1 MKKLILIAVLLYFS
15 NGFSSTP
22 PDIDS
27 FRNSIEKFES
37 EQFIKFKADPAQR
50 PDPDMNKLYVSVNG
64 DSVFEYLSELTNFS
78 VQSKEDGNALWGR
91 IAGSVYE
98 QRATEY
104 VASKFKEWGMEHVR
118 IQEFNLTSGDW
129 HLEKTALQVQ
139 LGNSTDAWVNLETA
153 TTPYPSGVTSDV
165 GILAPLQ
172 YVGLG
177 TIADL
182 RGRDLSGKI
191 ILLHVR
197 AFEDVLYHS
206 GLESA
211 KRIAKTTGAAGM
223 ILWMDLPGNEKYAT
237 QLFDGYKW
245 IDQIPWVTIGYE
257 DGLYL
262 RKLIESL
269 PEDELP
275 MVRLTVNGELKTEG
289 TSQNLIAELSG
300 TTDETIVITAHI
312 DGYWNAIL
320 DNGTGVSI
328 LMEMARYYANIPKQ
342 ERKRRIVFLITGDHE
357 LMGSGGSVVFQE
369 MNPDIVKNSI
379 LALQIEHLGG
389 PGITNFFNTAH
400 LTNVDEPLSIFVSNS
415 NKKLLD
421 ILVETAN
428 NFGLALQ
435 NLALKGTAG
444 DVDGL
449 TSIPSFGYISTGWV
463 YHSTADDLK
472 YYSPLEL
479 AIFTRAHLQIIDKVN
494 ELDFD
499 EIKHENK
506 EDVLPIYS
514 SPGLNEL
521 LSSW

>member
-1 MKKLILIAVLLYFS
+1 MSMKKLILIAGLLYFS

-50 PDPDMNKLYVSVNG
+50 PDADMNELYGSVNG
-64 DSVFEYLSELTNFS
+64 DNVFEYLTVLTNFS

-129 HLEKTALQVQ
+129 HLEKAALQVQ
-139 LGNSTDAWVNLETA
+139 VGNSTDAWVNLGTT
-153 TTPYPSGVTSDV
+153 TTPYPSGVTSDE

-237 QLFDGYKW
+237 QLFDGHKW

-257 DGLYL
+257 DGL
-262 RKLIESL
+262 
-269 PEDELP
+269 
-275 MVRLTVNGELKTEG
+275 
-289 TSQNLIAELSG
+289 
-300 TTDETIVITAHI
+300 
-312 DGYWNAIL
+312 
-320 DNGTGVSI
+320 
-328 LMEMARYYANIPKQ
+328 
-342 ERKRRIVFLITGDHE
+342 
-357 LMGSGGSVVFQE
+357 
-369 MNPDIVKNSI
+369 
-379 LALQIEHLGG
+379 
-389 PGITNFFNTAH
+389 
-400 LTNVDEPLSIFVSNS
+400 
-415 NKKLLD
+415 
-421 ILVETAN
+421 
-428 NFGLALQ
+428 
-435 NLALKGTAG
+435 
-444 DVDGL
+444 
-449 TSIPSFGYISTGWV
+449 
-463 YHSTADDLK
+463 
-472 YYSPLEL
+472 
-479 AIFTRAHLQIIDKVN
+479 
-494 ELDFD
+494 
-499 EIKHENK
+499 
-506 EDVLPIYS
+506 
-514 SPGLNEL
+514 
-521 LSSW
+521 